1 MERFVIEMFGYWGK
15 VLRIDLT
22 KKDYKIEDVPESV
35 WKKLLGGSA
44 FGAKVVLEETP
55 PKVDP
60 LSAENKIIF
69 AVGAWQSAKNPG
81 SGKWSVTTKSPL
93 TKTFLDSSG
102 GGNFA
107 PALKRAGYDAL
118 IIEGKSTSPVK
129 IIINNNNEVRIEDA
143 YSLWG
148 KDAIETFT
156 DFKSSLNDNRY
167 SIVYI
172 GPSGEMGHPIAC
184 IGCDGHSVAGRGGAG
199 AVMGSKNLKAIAVLG
214 TKEVP
219 LYNAEKAKAR
229 ALVLMREFTKRS
241 AEKRKTGTTSAPATF
256 EKIGNMPLKYWVG
269 ETWEKSDLISAPY
282 YNEILNTKP
291 TFCANCPYGCHRHIK
306 LEEPKEYAVEG
317 AGPEYETLGMMGGA
331 FLCSDLPAI
340 TKANDICN
348 RMGIDTI
355 STGAWISFL
364 AECYEKKLIDQKDTG
379 GIAIN
384 WGNGKVLVQ
393 LTEKIAKLEGIGQ
406 YFKEGIV
413 GAAKII
419 GTETLEAIVHVKNM
433 DYPAHDPRCHL
444 AAGLNYATGTRG
456 ACHERADAQGFF
468 YPELGMEGPAR
479 TMEEVPQYV
488 IHQQNMSSLANSLSV
503 CKFILR
509 VPRLSLS
516 EIIEILNY
524 TTGWGWTVKDLEI
537 VGERGFVLERLINV
551 RDGITRKDDILPKK
565 MTIPA
570 MTGPRAGR
578 VPLPHN
584 KALDEYY
591 RLRGWTD
598 DGIPTESSLKEI
610 GLVEY
615 THFLKK

>member
-1 MERFVIEMFGYWGK
+1 MYGYWGK
-15 VLRIDLT
+15 VLRINLT
-22 KKDYKIEDVPESV
+22 KRSYKVEDIPESI
-35 WKKLLGGSA
+35 WKKFIGGSA
-44 FGAKVVLEETP
+44 FGAKILLEETP

-60 LSAENKIIF
+60 LSEENKIIF
-69 AVGAWQSAKNPG
+69 AVGIWQSAKNPG
-81 SGKWSVTTKSPL
+81 SGKWSVVTKSPL

-107 PALKRAGYDAL
+107 PALKRSGYDAL
-118 IIEGKSTSPVK
+118 IIEGKSDSPVK
-129 IIINNNNEVRIEDA
+129 VIINNEDVRIEEAD
-143 YSLWG
+143 SLWG
-148 KDAIETFT
+148 MDAMDTF
-156 DFKSSLNDNRY
+156 DSLKSSLDDRRY

-214 TKEVP
+214 TKDVP
-219 LYNAEKAKAR
+219 LYNPEKVKTKT
-229 ALVLMREFTKRS
+229 VEMMREFSKRAAGKRS
-241 AEKRKTGTTSAPATF
+241 TGTTAAPITF
-256 EKIGNMPLKYWVG
+256 EKVGNLPLKYWSG
-269 ETWEKSDLISAPY
+269 ETWGKADMIAAPY
-282 YNEILNTKP
+282 YNEILHTKP

-340 TKANDICN
+340 AKANDICN

-364 AECYEKKLIDQKDTG
+364 AECYEKNLISKEDTD
-379 GIAIN
+379 GIEVN
-384 WGNGKVLVQ
+384 WGDGKVLVK

-406 YFKEGIV
+406 YFKEGII
-413 GAAKII
+413 GAAKKI
-419 GTETLEAIVHVKNM
+419 GSDSMESIVHVKNM

-456 ACHERADAQGFF
+456 ACHERADVQGFF
-468 YPELGMEGPAR
+468 YPELGMKGPAQ
-479 TMEEVPQYV
+479 TMDEVPEYV
-488 IHQQNMSSLANSLSV
+488 MRQQNMSSLANTLSV
-503 CKFILR
+503 CKFIIR
-509 VPRLSLS
+509 VPKLQLS
-516 EIIEILNY
+516 EIIEILNAA
-524 TTGWGWTVKDLEI
+524 TGWDWSIEDLEKA
-537 VGERGFVLERLINV
+537 GERGFVLERLINV

-570 MTGPRAGR
+570 KTGPREGR
-578 VPLPHN
+578 VPLPHD

-591 RLRGWTD
+591 KLRKWD
-598 DGIPTESSLKEI
+598 INGIPTVKALKEVGLEEYSSL
-610 GLVEY
+610 LQS
-615 THFLKK
+615 

>member
-1 MERFVIEMFGYWGK
+1 MYGYWGK
-15 VLRIDLT
+15 VLRINLT
-22 KKDYKIEDVPESV
+22 KRSYKVEDIPESI
-35 WKKLLGGSA
+35 WKKFIGGSA
-44 FGAKVVLEETP
+44 FGAKILLEETP

-60 LSAENKIIF
+60 LSEENKIIF
-69 AVGAWQSAKNPG
+69 AVGIWQSAKNPG
-81 SGKWSVTTKSPL
+81 SGKWSVVTKSPL

-107 PALKRAGYDAL
+107 PALKRSGYDAL
-118 IIEGKSTSPVK
+118 IIEGKSDSPVK
-129 IIINNNNEVRIEDA
+129 VIINNEDVRIEEAD
-143 YSLWG
+143 SLWG
-148 KDAIETFT
+148 MDAMDTF
-156 DFKSSLNDNRY
+156 DSLKSSLDDRRY

-214 TKEVP
+214 TKDVP
-219 LYNAEKAKAR
+219 LYNPEKVKTKT
-229 ALVLMREFTKRS
+229 VEMMREFSKRAAGKRS
-241 AEKRKTGTTSAPATF
+241 TGTTAAPITF
-256 EKIGNMPLKYWVG
+256 EKVGNLPLKYWSG
-269 ETWEKSDLISAPY
+269 ETWGKADMIAAPY
-282 YNEILNTKP
+282 YNEILHTKP

-340 TKANDICN
+340 AKANDICN

-364 AECYEKKLIDQKDTG
+364 AECYEKNLISKEDTD
-379 GIAIN
+379 GIEVN
-384 WGNGKVLVQ
+384 WGDGKVLVK

-406 YFKEGIV
+406 YFKEGII
-413 GAAKII
+413 GAAKKI
-419 GTETLEAIVHVKNM
+419 GSDSMESIVHVKNM

-456 ACHERADAQGFF
+456 ACHERADVQGFF
-468 YPELGMEGPAR
+468 YPELGMKGPAQ
-479 TMEEVPQYV
+479 TMDEVPEYV
-488 IHQQNMSSLANSLSV
+488 MRQQNMSSLANTLSV
-503 CKFILR
+503 CKFIIR
-509 VPRLSLS
+509 VPKLQLS
-516 EIIEILNY
+516 EIIEILNAA
-524 TTGWGWTVKDLEI
+524 TGWDWSIEDLEKA
-537 VGERGFVLERLINV
+537 GERGFVLERLINV

-570 MTGPRAGR
+570 KTGPREGR
-578 VPLPHN
+578 VPLPHD

-591 RLRGWTD
+591 KLRNWD
-598 DGIPTESSLKEI
+598 SDGIPTVKALKEVGLEEYSSL
-610 GLVEY
+610 LQS
-615 THFLKK
+615 